1 MIKVHKNSFYLYPNS
16 KRKNMLSL
24 AVFSVLVARVT
35 AFSPGLSDHKVHVTS
50 STRIYNAME
59 RLHDPS
65 TNAFGPLEHIY
76 SMAEIDGITHK
87 IEDDEWM
94 ALGSAIAESMLETI
108 LDVCSGVLKK
118 MGWVEKMN
126 VINKVAQD
134 ISKTVEVS
142 ATFNLI
148 ICISHF
154 KTLIGVELQK
164 SLHTIRFQSLT
175 FGHGQYSI
183 PNELLQPLY
192 KIVRQELRNVS
203 GDESFECN
211 SQNLS
216 VLVVS
221 SVGEA
226 IESYLGPVNVNA
238 PFFSLSKEMQHRISS
253 RRKELL
259 VKHSKGYENVK
270 DVERDIEDSRKDW
283 VRVNLGRKAANN
295 YHFGEVTTKVGPG
308 NGNVKK
314 QKVPSIWNALIQD
327 LDGVLLP

>member
-1 MIKVHKNSFYLYPNS
+1 
-16 KRKNMLSL
+16 MLSSL

-65 TNAFGPLEHIY
+65 TNAFGPLEHVY

-94 ALGSAIAESMLETI
+94 ALGSAIAESTLETI

-126 VINKVAQD
+126 VVNKVAQD
-134 ISKTVEVS
+134 ISKTVE
-142 ATFNLI
+142 
-148 ICISHF
+148 
-154 KTLIGVELQK
+154 K
-164 SLHTIRFQSLT
+164 SLHTIRFQSLSL
-175 FGHGQYSI
+175 GHGQYSI
-183 PNELLQPLY
+183 PDELLQPLY
-192 KIVRQELRNVS
+192 KIIRQELRNVS
-203 GDESFECN
+203 GDDSFECN

-295 YHFGEVTTKVGPG
+295 YHFGEITTKVGPG
-308 NGNVKK
+308 NADVKK
-314 QKVPSIWNALIQD
+314 QKVPSIWNALVQD